1 MECGS
6 LMRRVLNHLVIDKRS
21 GHVLDRARGAG
32 LIARCGLFEQLGR
45 AGRVTVVSAPAGSG
59 KTVLLRSWIG
69 AAGLAGRAGWVAVQ
83 RQERDP
89 QRFWLSVADALRGTA
104 AAAGRVRPV
113 TAAPDLDGWAI
124 VGRLLDDLG
133 RLPERVW
140 LVIDD
145 LHELR
150 SAEALRQLE
159 LLVLRGPPELRLL
172 LATRQDLRLGLHGL
186 RLEGELTEVRAA
198 DLGFTLDE
206 ARALLDAAGV
216 QLPEWAL
223 ALLAERTEGW
233 AAGLRLAAQSLAG
246 HPDPERA
253 AAEFCGSERT
263 VSDYLLAEVLER
275 LDEEARRL
283 LLRTSLLE
291 WVPGPL
297 ADVLTGNPGA
307 ERILQDLEQAGAFVV
322 SLNMRRSVFRYHR
335 LFAELLQL
343 ELRRTEPALIPE
355 LHSAAAGWFTEHGHP
370 VEAIRHAQA
379 AHDWHRAARLLSD
392 QWLGLYLDGQAA
404 TAHELLTRF
413 PPGFATDPELA
424 ALRAADELTRGSLQQ
439 AERHLALATEELA
452 PRIARRTS
460 PSPVTVDWRG
470 RFQVELAIVRMFL
483 ARQRGDLPAVA
494 EETQRLLSRPADAG
508 QLALDADLRAMA
520 LISLGVTEMRA
531 ARSEQAEQHLKQGVA
546 QARRIGRPYLELTGL
561 THLVPLGIV
570 PPHRRGE
577 RRSRQAIELAERH
590 GWSDEPITGVAC
602 THLGSALTIQGRL
615 DEAEPWLDRA
625 QRTFRAEVEPAAG
638 MTLHWARGG
647 IAMARGRHQEALAAF
662 RAGGRL
668 AKLLVT
674 AHADAARMR
683 ASELQ
688 ALVRL
693 GQSAGVEAALAAMD
707 DSGRATG
714 EMCIVLAELG
724 LARGD
729 PRAATA
735 ALAPVTGEGS
745 ISGVHPVWVI
755 EALLLAVIAYD
766 ALGDGAAAGHAL
778 ERALDLVGSDATL
791 LPFLLHPAP
800 GLLERHARHCSAHAA
815 LIVSILD
822 VLGRG
827 RKPEALPG
835 EQSHL
840 LEPLSKGEIRVLRY
854 LPTSLSVPEIAEQLY
869 LSENTV
875 RTHTRHIYRKL
886 GAHRRRDAVERAR
899 VLELLAP
906 SPRGT

>member
-1 MECGS
+1 VAAAG
-6 LMRRVLNHLVIDKRS
+6 R
-21 GHVLDRARGAG
+21 AG
-32 LIARCGLFEQLGR
+32 LVGRCGLFERLGR

-59 KTVLLRSWIG
+59 KSVLLRSWIG

-83 RQERDP
+83 GQERDP
-89 QRFWLSVADALRGTA
+89 QRFWVAVADALRGTA
-104 AAAGRVRPV
+104 GAAARVRPV
-113 TAAPDLDGWAI
+113 LAAPDLDGWAI
-124 VGRLLDDLG
+124 VGRLLEDLG
-133 RLPERVW
+133 ALPERVW

-159 LLVLRGPPELRLL
+159 LLVTRAPPELRFL

-186 RLEGELTEVRAA
+186 RLEGELTEIRAA
-198 DLGFTLDE
+198 DLRFTLDE
-206 ARALLDAAGV
+206 ARGLLDAAGV

-223 ALLAERTEGW
+223 ALLVERTEGW

-246 HPDPERA
+246 HPDPERV

-283 LLRTSLLE
+283 LLRTSVLE

-322 SLNMRRSVFRYHR
+322 SLNMRRSAFRYHR

-343 ELRRTEPALIPE
+343 ELRRAEPALIHE

-379 AHDWHRAARLLSD
+379 AQDWDRAARLLSD
-392 QWLGLYLDGQAA
+392 QWLGLYLDGRAA
-404 TAHELLTRF
+404 TAHELLEEF
-413 PPGFATDPELA
+413 PAGVAADAELT
-424 ALRAADELTRGSLQQ
+424 ALRAADELNRGSLEE

-452 PRIARRTS
+452 PRIAH
-460 PSPVTVDWRG
+460 G
-470 RFQVELAIVRMFL
+470 RFQVELAILRMFL

-508 QLALDADLRAMA
+508 QLTLDADLRAVS
-520 LISLGVTEMRA
+520 LISLGVAEMRA

-561 THLVPLGIV
+561 THLVPPGVV
-570 PPHRRGE
+570 PSHRRGE

-625 QRTFRAEVEPAAG
+625 QRTFHAEVEPAAG

-647 IAMARGRHQEALAAF
+647 IAMARGRHREALAAF
-662 RAGGRL
+662 QAGGQL

-674 AHADAARMR
+674 APADAARMR

-688 ALVRL
+688 ALMRL
-693 GQSAGVEAALAAMD
+693 GESAGVEAALAAMD
-707 DSGRATG
+707 PSRRATG
-714 EMCIVLAELG
+714 EMRIVLAELG
-724 LARGD
+724 LAKGD

-735 ALAPVTGEGS
+735 ALAPVTDRGF
-745 ISGVHPVWVI
+745 ISGVHPVSLI

-766 ALGDGAAAGHAL
+766 ALDDGAAAGHAL
-778 ERALDLVGSDATL
+778 ERALDLVGPEAAL

-800 GLLERHARHCSAHAA
+800 GLLERHARQCTAHAA

-827 RKPEALPG
+827 RKPGAPPG
-835 EQSHL
+835 AQSQL
-840 LEPLSKGEIRVLRY
+840 LEPLSRGEIRVLRY
-854 LPTSLSVPEIAEQLY
+854 LPTSMSVPEIAEELY

-886 GAHRRRDAVERAR
+886 GVHRRRDAVERAR
-899 VLELLAP
+899 VLDLLAP
-906 SPRGT
+906 SPPGT

>member
-1 MECGS
+1 MAGA
-6 LMRRVLNHLVIDKRS
+6 RVAAAGR
-21 GHVLDRARGAG
+21 AG
-32 LIARCGLFEQLGR
+32 LIGRYGLFERLGR

-69 AAGLAGRAGWVAVQ
+69 AAGLAGRAGWVPVQ
-83 RQERDP
+83 RQERDS
-89 QRFWLSVADALRGTA
+89 QRFWVSVADALRGTA
-104 AAAGRVRPV
+104 AAAARVRPV

-133 RLPERVW
+133 SLPERVW

-159 LLVLRGPPELRLL
+159 LLVMRAPPGLRFLF
-172 LATRQDLRLGLHGL
+172 ATRQDLRLGLHGL
-186 RLEGELTEVRAA
+186 RLEGELTEIRAA

-206 ARALLDAAGV
+206 ARALLGAAGV

-223 ALLAERTEGW
+223 ALLVERTEGW
-233 AAGLRLAAQSLAG
+233 VAGLRLAAQSLAT
-246 HPDPERA
+246 HPDPERV

-263 VSDYLLAEVLER
+263 VSEYLLAEVLER

-283 LLRTSLLE
+283 LLRTSVLE
-291 WVPGPL
+291 WVPAPL

-343 ELRRTEPALIPE
+343 ELRRAEPALIHE
-355 LHSAAAGWFTEHGHP
+355 LHSAAAGWFTQHGHP

-379 AHDWHRAARLLSD
+379 AQDWDRAARLLCD

-404 TAHELLTRF
+404 TAHQLLAGF
-413 PPGFATDPELA
+413 PADVAADPELT
-424 ALRAADELTRGSLQQ
+424 ALQAADELDRGSLEQ

-452 PRIARRTS
+452 PRIAPRTS
-460 PSPVTVDWRG
+460 SSPITVDWRG
-470 RFQVELAIVRMFL
+470 RFQVELAVLRMFL

-508 QLALDADLRAMA
+508 QLTLDADLRAVA
-520 LISLGVTEMRA
+520 LISLGVAEMRA

-561 THLVPLGIV
+561 THLVSLGIV
-570 PPHRRGE
+570 PSHRRGE
-577 RRSRQAIELAERH
+577 RRSRQAIELADRH

-615 DEAEPWLDRA
+615 EEAEPWLDRA

-668 AKLLVT
+668 ASLLVT

-683 ASELQ
+683 AAELQ

-693 GQSAGVEAALAAMD
+693 GESAGVEAAIAAMD

-729 PRAATA
+729 PRAATV
-735 ALAPVTGEGS
+735 ALAPVTGGGF
-745 ISGVHPVWVI
+745 ISGVHPIWVM

-778 ERALDLVGSDATL
+778 EQVLDLVAPDATL

-800 GLLERHARHCSAHAA
+800 GLLERHARHCTAHAA

-822 VLGRG
+822 LLSGG
-827 RKPEALPG
+827 RKPGAPPT
-835 EQSHL
+835 EQSHP

-854 LPTSLSVPEIAEQLY
+854 LPTRLSVPEIAEELH

-886 GAHRRRDAVERAR
+886 GAHRRRDAVERTR

-906 SPRGT
+906 SPRGLEYSKSPHM

>member
-1 MECGS
+1 MTDGRWPGRSADQVVLHVFVTYPTRPAAGESGGVVGAAVGVGGVAGGS
-6 LMRRVLNHLVIDKRS
+6 EVAGARVAS
-21 GHVLDRARGAG
+21 GGGAG

-45 AGRVTVVSAPAGSG
+45 AGRVAVVSAPAGSG

-159 LLVLRGPPELRLL
+159 LLVMRAPPELRFL

-186 RLEGELTEVRAA
+186 RLEGELTEIRAA
-198 DLGFTLDE
+198 DLRFTLDE

-216 QLPEWAL
+216 GLPEWAL

-233 AAGLRLAAQSLAG
+233 VAGLRLAAKSLAG

-283 LLRTSLLE
+283 LLRTSVLE

-343 ELRRTEPALIPE
+343 ELRRAEPALVRE

-379 AHDWHRAARLLSD
+379 AQDWDRAARLLCD

-404 TAHELLTRF
+404 TAHELLARF
-413 PPGFATDPELA
+413 PADAATDPELA
-424 ALRAADELTRGSLQQ
+424 ALRAADELTRGSLEQ
-439 AERHLALATEELA
+439 AERHLALA
-452 PRIARRTS
+452 
-460 PSPVTVDWRG
+460 G
-470 RFQVELAIVRMFL
+470 H
-483 ARQRGDLPAVA
+483 
-494 EETQRLLSRPADAG
+494 
-508 QLALDADLRAMA
+508 
-520 LISLGVTEMRA
+520 
-531 ARSEQAEQHLKQGVA
+531 RSAS
-546 QARRIGRPYLELTGL
+546 
-561 THLVPLGIV
+561 VPE
-570 PPHRRGE
+570 E
-577 RRSRQAIELAERH
+577 RRERPP
-590 GWSDEPITGVAC
+590 GE
-602 THLGSALTIQGRL
+602 
-615 DEAEPWLDRA
+615 
-625 QRTFRAEVEPAAG
+625 
-638 MTLHWARGG
+638 
-647 IAMARGRHQEALAAF
+647 
-662 RAGGRL
+662 
-668 AKLLVT
+668 T
-674 AHADAARMR
+674 A
-683 ASELQ
+683 
-688 ALVRL
+688 
-693 GQSAGVEAALAAMD
+693 
-707 DSGRATG
+707 
-714 EMCIVLAELG
+714 
-724 LARGD
+724 
-729 PRAATA
+729 P
-735 ALAPVTGEGS
+735 PV
-745 ISGVHPVWVI
+745 
-755 EALLLAVIAYD
+755 
-766 ALGDGAAAGHAL
+766 
-778 ERALDLVGSDATL
+778 SDA
-791 LPFLLHPAP
+791 
-800 GLLERHARHCSAHAA
+800 
-815 LIVSILD
+815 
-822 VLGRG
+822 
-827 RKPEALPG
+827 
-835 EQSHL
+835 
-840 LEPLSKGEIRVLRY
+840 EIRVLRY
-854 LPTSLSVPEIAEQLY
+854 LPSDLTVPEIARQLS
-869 LSENTV
+869 LSVNTV
-875 RTHTRHIYRKL
+875 RTHMRHIYDKL
-886 GAHRRRDAVERAR
+886 HTHHRRGVVERASA
-899 VLELLAP
+899 LGLL
-906 SPRGT
+906 SPR

>member
-1 MECGS
+1 
-6 LMRRVLNHLVIDKRS
+6 V
-21 GHVLDRARGAG
+21 AAAG
-32 LIARCGLFEQLGR
+32 RLGVVERYGLFERLGR
-45 AGRVTVVSAPAGSG
+45 AGRVTVVLAPAGSG

-69 AAGLAGRAGWVAVQ
+69 AAGLAGRAGWVRVQ
-83 RQERDP
+83 GQERDP
-89 QRFWLSVADALRGTA
+89 RRFWLSVAGALRGTA
-104 AAAGRVRPV
+104 GAAARVRPV

-124 VGRLLDDLG
+124 VGRLLEDLG

-159 LLVLRGPPELRLL
+159 LLVMRAPPELRFL

-186 RLEGELTEVRAA
+186 RLEGELTEIRAA

-206 ARALLDAAGV
+206 ARALLNAAGV

-223 ALLAERTEGW
+223 VLLAERTEGW

-263 VSDYLLAEVLER
+263 VANYLLAEVLDR
-275 LDEEARRL
+275 LDEQARRL
-283 LLRTSLLE
+283 LLRTSVLE

-297 ADVLTGNPGA
+297 ADVLTGKPGA

-343 ELRRTEPALIPE
+343 ELRRTEPALIHE
-355 LHSAAAGWFTEHGHP
+355 LHTAAAGWFTDHGHP

-379 AHDWHRAARLLSD
+379 AQDWNRAARLLCG

-404 TAHELLTRF
+404 TAHELLKAF
-413 PPGFATDPELA
+413 PADIAADAELT
-424 ALRAADELTRGSLQQ
+424 ALRAADELNRGSLDK

-452 PRIARRTS
+452 PRTVRRTS
-460 PSPVTVDWRG
+460 PSSLTVDWRG
-470 RFQVELAIVRMFL
+470 RFQVELAILRMFL

-508 QLALDADLRAMA
+508 QLTREADLRAVS
-520 LISLGVTEMRA
+520 LISLGVAEMRA
-531 ARSEQAEQHLKQGVA
+531 AQSEQAERHLKQGVA

-561 THLVPLGIV
+561 THLVPPGVV
-570 PPHRRGE
+570 PSHRRGE

-625 QRTFRAEVEPAAG
+625 QRTFQAEVEPAAG

-662 RAGGRL
+662 RAGRQL
-668 AKLLVT
+668 ARLLVT
-674 AHADAARMR
+674 AQADAAKMR

-693 GQSAGVEAALAAMD
+693 GESAGVEAALAAMD
-707 DSGRATG
+707 PSRRATG
-714 EMCIVLAELG
+714 EMCIVLAELE
-724 LARGD
+724 LAKGD

-735 ALAPVTGEGS
+735 ALAPVTDRGFV
-745 ISGVHPVWVI
+745 SGVHPVWVI

-766 ALGDGAAAGHAL
+766 ALGDGAAAGHVL
-778 ERALDLVGSDATL
+778 ERVLDLVGPEAAL

-800 GLLERHARHCSAHAA
+800 GLLERHARHCAAHAA

-827 RKPEALPG
+827 RKPEAPPG
-835 EQSHL
+835 EQGHL
-840 LEPLSKGEIRVLRY
+840 PEPLSRGEIRVLRY
-854 LPTSLSVPEIAEQLY
+854 LPTSLSVPEIAEELY

-899 VLELLAP
+899 VLDLLAP
-906 SPRGT
+906 SPRGR